1 MILVIGGT
9 GRIGRLVLE
18 SIAAADMETR
28 ALVRDLEKA
37 RALKLVTVQFLQGD
51 LADPASIAPALDGI
65 EKIVLISS
73 FSPDLARLQ
82 TNLVEAAAR
91 APSRPR
97 IIKLSGLGAD
107 PDGPTAMARWHGAVE
122 RAIQESGLPW
132 TMLRPAYFMQNVLM
146 MSGDIR
152 KTGSFALPA
161 AGAAVAQIDV
171 RDIAAVIVR
180 VVVEAGHEGKVY
192 DLTGPDAI
200 TWFEAAEVLSAVAG
214 RPIRYDPITPEE
226 FKRRLDGAGMPAWLG
241 DALNELFAQFRAG
254 AGMRTTDWIRRIT
267 NQPPRSFAVFARD
280 HAHAFRAG

>member
-1 MILVIGGT
+1 MILVVGGT
-9 GRIGRLVLE
+9 GTVGRLVLE
-18 SIAAADMETR
+18 AVAAADFETR

-37 RALKLVTVQFLQGD
+37 RAVNLATVEFVRGD
-51 LADPASIAPALDGI
+51 LADPAGLASALDGI
-65 EKIVLISS
+65 EKVVLISS
-73 FSPDLARLQ
+73 FSPDLVRLQ

-107 PDGPTAMARWHGAVE
+107 PDGPTVMARWHGAVE
-122 RAIQESGLPW
+122 RATEQSGLAW
-132 TMLRPAYFMQNVLM
+132 TFVRPAYFMQNLLTM
-146 MSGDIR
+146 AAGIR
-152 KTGSFALPA
+152 KTGAFALPA
-161 AGAAVAQIDV
+161 AGAAVAQIDA

-180 VVVEAGHEGKVY
+180 VVVEAGHEGKAY

-200 TWFEAAEVLSAVAG
+200 TWFEVAEVLSAVAD

-226 FKRRLDGAGMPAWLG
+226 FKRRLESARMPAWVA
-241 DALNELFAQFRAG
+241 DAVNELFAQFRAG
-254 AGMRTTDWIRRIT
+254 AAMHTTDHVRRIT

>member
-1 MILVIGGT
+1 MILVVGGT
-9 GRIGRLVLE
+9 GTVGRLVLE
-18 SIAAADMETR
+18 GIAAADLETR

-37 RALKLVTVQFLQGD
+37 RALNLATVEFVQGD
-51 LADPASIAPALDGI
+51 LADSASIASALHAI

-73 FSPDLARLQ
+73 FSPDLVRLQ

-97 IIKLSGLGAD
+97 IVKLSGLGAD
-107 PDGPTAMARWHGAVE
+107 PDGPTVMARWHGAVE
-122 RAIQESGLPW
+122 RAIQESGLSW
-132 TMLRPAYFMQNVLM
+132 TMLRPAYFMQNLLM
-146 MSGDIR
+146 MSGGIR
-152 KTGSFALPA
+152 NTGAFALPA
-161 AGAAVAQIDV
+161 AGAAVAQIDI

-180 VVVEAGHEGKVY
+180 VLVEAGHEGKAY

-200 TWFEAAEVLSAVAG
+200 TWVEVAEILSAVAG
-214 RPIRYDPITPEE
+214 RPIRYEPITPEE
-226 FKRRLDGAGMPAWLG
+226 FKRRLEGAGMPAWLG

-280 HAHAFRAG
+280 HAHAFRPD